1 MISLSII
8 GLIIIILAWLLQ
20 FLLMDKK
27 KKIYFYFI
35 ILYALGVLLL
45 VYDGFSSG
53 LNDLAIANLISLAV
67 SLAVLL
73 KLKFY

>member
-1 MISLSII
+1 MIATVGLSLIV
-8 GLIIIILAWLLQ
+8 LAWIIQ

-27 KKIYFYFI
+27 KKIYVSFI
-35 ILYALGVLLL
+35 ILYCLGVVFL

-53 LNDLAIANLISLAV
+53 LNSLAIANLISLIV
-67 SLAVLL
+67 SIAVLI